1 MDDAF
6 NTLFTNRDHL
16 RDRTRKLYRHN
27 VERLMSA
34 KFEPTDDLNM
44 LSTHPEMVFE
54 YMDECCDN
62 TAKLC
67 CTAVIALLKENQCE
81 NELLM
86 PFVHK
91 HRELAGKLKEKSDS
105 QSTDKDF
112 ATLEEIKGVETLLT
126 NVAKQHRLFTR
137 APESN
142 AERDTLQ
149 RLLLLRLYLMY
160 PLRNEFATLQIT
172 SCPSEAKYKGNW
184 LCTRPYKI
192 ILNDYKT
199 SNRYGHKEYLLPPSI
214 SRLAARV
221 VKSSESG
228 YLLNTPTNA
237 ANPIKGPYFN
247 HYLSNIFMQTIGKR
261 IGSSAIRK
269 AHVTELY
276 KDGPSIKEKQAL
288 ASIMNHT
295 PETAESFCCMLEHP
309 E

>member
-1 MDDAF
+1 MVDAF

-27 VERLMSA
+27 VERLMST

-54 YMDECCDN
+54 YVDECCDN

-126 NVAKQHRLFTR
+126 NVAKRHRLFTR

-142 AERDTLQ
+142 AERDVLQ
-149 RLLLLRLYLMY
+149 RLLLMRLYLMY
-160 PLRNEFATLQIT
+160 PSRNEFATLQIT
-172 SCPSEAKYKGNW
+172 SCPSDAKYKGNW

-199 SNRYGHKEYLLPPSI
+199 SNRYEHKEYLLPPSI

-228 YLLNTPTNA
+228 YLLNTPTNP
-237 ANPIKGPYFN
+237 ANPVKVLTSITTSPTYLCRPLKLSTRKVIPSKVRFLNKIKCLLACFVC
-247 HYLSNIFMQTIGKR
+247 HH
-261 IGSSAIRK
+261 
-269 AHVTELY
+269 AH
-276 KDGPSIKEKQAL
+276 
-288 ASIMNHT
+288 
-295 PETAESFCCMLEHP
+295 
-309 E
+309 